1 MSSDSSGS
9 PRVGGAPQQHPG
21 RGPPRPVRVRPA
33 QLRATAHVMDL
44 LLEDIGKMDL
54 TLGRV
59 GLGFRASGRRVGV
72 ALRGHV

>member
-1 MSSDSSGS
+1 
-9 PRVGGAPQQHPG
+9 
-21 RGPPRPVRVRPA
+21 
-33 QLRATAHVMDL
+33 MDL
-44 LLEDIGKMDL
+44 LLEDIGKMDF